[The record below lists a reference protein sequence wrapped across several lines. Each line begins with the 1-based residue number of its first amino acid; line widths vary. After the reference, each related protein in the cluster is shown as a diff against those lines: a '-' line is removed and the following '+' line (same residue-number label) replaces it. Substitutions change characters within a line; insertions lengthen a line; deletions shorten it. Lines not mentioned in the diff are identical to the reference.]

1 MLERIALHQTRLRT
15 PGLGL
20 EGKGVALGAK
30 GLILLPSL
38 DRLVAWLSV
47 YTREHSLED
56 LMSSLVIE
64 IVQSKLGTK
73 EITLTFAAE
82 SSDRMDRVAETA
94 RLVGGFTFTGT
105 SRHFV
110 QYRDAAAPF
119 GYDATQLISTD
130 AALVLYHDRFTQVY
144 GVDKEVGL
152 KSLLLRLMP
161 HVDPSTIEDNGPRYI
176 VAEQG
181 LGPAL
186 IHYFV
191 RSRVE
196 GEVAVGEWPPE
207 SSFDEG
213 PVRRYIMRV
222 PELPKRMRPLMART
236 PGLTTFLP
244 AGPGVAVE
252 MGYRHP
258 VALRA
263 CPVFD
268 PNGLVLL
275 RGRGDEPWTLE
286 KTPQMGD
293 LRAFARVELRSEG
306 NDTLKAS
313 ATKLPDPVRVP
324 LRVVPSPA
332 PWRNVTATWIQPAQ
346 ISLLRR
352 IAYALPHQTI
362 LRTQVA
368 LTQKGAFLRS
378 NQGIE
383 AVPLGMFFVEIHPNL
398 YIPAG
403 YDVTP
408 AVAPEVLYR
417 ALGASAS
424 QVLFIDTGARAIAVE
439 DSAFSPLE
447 SALLEAQAWEPLVAD
462 AIHRALEEAPV
473 DLKLEPLGMFALSQV
488 QPPDPQQA
496 PPPQLPQGGAPQ
508 QLGPGPGNSNM
519 PPGLPP
525 HPSNMPPQR

>member
-30 GLILLPSL
+30 GLVLLPSL

-56 LMSSLVIE
+56 LMPSLVIE

-73 EITLTFAAE
+73 EITLSFAAE

-94 RLVGGFTFTGT
+94 RLVGGFAFTGT

-144 GVDKEVGL
+144 GVDRTVAL

-161 HVDPSTIEDNGPRYI
+161 HVDPSTLEETGPRI
-176 VAEQG
+176 LVAEQG

-196 GEVAVGEWPPE
+196 GEVAVGEWPPD
-207 SSFDEG
+207 SAFDEG
-213 PVRRYIMRV
+213 PVRRYIMRI
-222 PELPKRMRPLMART
+222 PELPKRMRPLMAKT
-236 PGLTTFLP
+236 PGITMFLP

-275 RGRGDEPWTLE
+275 RGRGDEPWNLE

-293 LRAFARVELRSEG
+293 LRAFARVELRGGESPDAVTAI
-306 NDTLKAS
+306 DTR
-313 ATKLPDPVRVP
+313 LPDPVRVP
-324 LRVVPSPA
+324 LRVVPSPS
-332 PWRNVTATWIQPAQ
+332 PWRNVTATWIEPAQ
-346 ISLLRR
+346 IPLLRR

-362 LRTQVA
+362 LRTQIA
-368 LTQKGAFLRS
+368 LTARGAFLRS
-378 NQGIE
+378 SAGIE
-383 AVPLGMFFVEIHPNL
+383 AIPLGTFFVEIHPSL
-398 YIPAG
+398 FIPAG

-417 ALGASAS
+417 ALGASSS
-424 QVLFIDTGARAIAVE
+424 QVLFIDTAARPMAVDE
-439 DSAFSPLE
+439 SAFAPLE
-447 SALLEAQAWEPLVAD
+447 TALLEAQAWEPLVAD
-462 AIHRALEEAPV
+462 AIQRALAEEPV

-488 QPPDPQQA
+488 TPPANPEGA
-496 PPPQLPQGGAPQ
+496 PQLPVGTTK
-508 QLGPGPGNSNM
+508 
-519 PPGLPP
+519 
-525 HPSNMPPQR
+525 

>member
-1 MLERIALHQTRLRT
+1 
-15 PGLGL
+15 
-20 EGKGVALGAK
+20 
-30 GLILLPSL
+30 
-38 DRLVAWLSV
+38 
-47 YTREHSLED
+47 
-56 LMSSLVIE
+56 
-64 IVQSKLGTK
+64 QSKLGTK
-73 EITLTFAAE
+73 EITLSFAAE

-144 GVDKEVGL
+144 GTDKEVSL
-152 KSLLLRLMP
+152 RSLLLRLMP
-161 HVDPSTIEDNGPRYI
+161 HVDPSTIDDSGPRYI

-196 GEVAVGEWPPE
+196 GEVAVGEWPPA
-207 SSFDEG
+207 SAFDEG
-213 PVRRYIMRV
+213 PVRRYVMRI

-293 LRAFARVELRSEG
+293 LRAFARVELRSEAG
-306 NDTLKAS
+306 EDTLTAS

-332 PWRNVTATWIQPAQ
+332 PWRNVTATWIQPQ
-346 ISLLRR
+346 QLSLLRR

-368 LTQKGAFLRS
+368 LTEKGAFLRS
-378 NQGIE
+378 SQGIE
-383 AVPLGMFFVEIHPNL
+383 AVPLGTFFVEIHPNL

-439 DSAFSPLE
+439 EGAFSPLE
-447 SALLEAQAWEPLVAD
+447 TALLEAQAWEPLVAD
-462 AIHRALEEAPV
+462 AIHRALEERPV

-488 QPPDPQQA
+488 EA
-496 PPPQLPQGGAPQ
+496 PPEPAEPDVPQLPGRAP
-508 QLGPGPGNSNM
+508 P
-519 PPGLPP
+519 
-525 HPSNMPPQR
+525 R

>member
-30 GLILLPSL
+30 GLVLLPSL

-56 LMSSLVIE
+56 LMPSLAIE

-73 EITLTFAAE
+73 EITLSFAAE

-130 AALVLYHDRFTQVY
+130 APLVLYHDRFTQVY
-144 GVDKEVGL
+144 GTEKQVAL
-152 KSLLLRLMP
+152 RSLLLRLMP
-161 HVDPSTIEDNGPRYI
+161 HVDPSTVDDNGPRFI

-207 SSFDEG
+207 SAFDEG
-213 PVRRYIMRV
+213 PVRRYIMRI
-222 PELPKRMRPLMART
+222 PELPKRMRPLMAKT

-268 PNGLVLL
+268 PHGLVLL

-286 KTPQMGD
+286 KVPQMGD

-306 NDTLKAS
+306 GADALKAI
-313 ATKLPDPVRVP
+313 ATRLPEPVRVP

-332 PWRNVTATWIQPAQ
+332 AWRNVTATWIQPQQ

-378 NQGIE
+378 HQGIE
-383 AVPLGMFFVEIHPNL
+383 AIPLGMFFVEIHPNL

-417 ALGASAS
+417 ALGAAAS
-424 QVLFIDTGARAIAVE
+424 QVLFIDTAARAIAVE

-447 SALLEAQAWEPLVAD
+447 TALLEAQAWEPLVAD
-462 AIHRALEEAPV
+462 AIHRALEERPV

-488 QPPDPQQA
+488 QPP
-496 PPPQLPQGGAPQ
+496 PPPDQPQPSVAQLP
-508 QLGPGPGNSNM
+508 PGPN
-519 PPGLPP
+519 PP
-525 HPSNMPPQR
+525 R

>member
-30 GLILLPSL
+30 GVVLLPSL

-56 LMSSLVIE
+56 LMPSLSIE
-64 IVQSKLGTK
+64 LVRSKLGTK
-73 EITLTFAAE
+73 EITLSFAAE

-119 GYDATQLISTD
+119 GYDATQLLTTD
-130 AALVLYHDRFTQVY
+130 AALALYHDRFTQVY
-144 GVDKEVGL
+144 DIEKEVSL
-152 KSLLLRLMP
+152 RALLLRLMP
-161 HVDPSTIEDNGPRYI
+161 HVDPSTEDDIGPRI
-176 VAEQG
+176 LVAEQG

-191 RSRVE
+191 RSRVD

-207 SSFDEG
+207 SAFDDG
-213 PVRRYIMRV
+213 PVRRYIVRV
-222 PELPKRMRPLMART
+222 PELPKRMHPLMRGT
-236 PGLTTFLP
+236 PGITTFLP
-244 AGPGVAVE
+244 TGPGVAVE
-252 MGYRHP
+252 VGYRHP

-263 CPVFD
+263 CPVFE
-268 PNGLVLL
+268 PNGLVLV
-275 RGRGDEPWTLE
+275 RGAGKEPWTLD

-293 LRAFARVELRSEG
+293 LRAFARVELREESSPE
-306 NDTLKAS
+306 AVR
-313 ATKLPDPVRVP
+313 ATGARLPDAVRVP
-324 LRVVPSPA
+324 LRIVPSPA
-332 PWRNVTATWIQPAQ
+332 AWRNVTASFIDNTQ
-346 ISLLRR
+346 IALLRR

-368 LTQKGAFLRS
+368 VTPKGAFLRCPS
-378 NQGIE
+378 GIE
-383 AVPLGMFFVEIHPNL
+383 AIPLGTFFVEIHPSL

-417 ALGASAS
+417 ALGASSAN
-424 QVLFIDTGARAIAVE
+424 VLFIDTRAHAMAVE
-439 DSAFSPLE
+439 EAAFSPLE
-447 SALLEAQAWEPLVAD
+447 TALLEAQTWEPLVGE
-462 AIHRALEEAPV
+462 AIERALAEEPI
-473 DLKLEPLGMFALSQV
+473 DLKLEPLGVFPLSQV
-488 QPPDPQQA
+488 AEPEASGAVAALPPGP
-496 PPPQLPQGGAPQ
+496 APQ
-508 QLGPGPGNSNM
+508 KG
-519 PPGLPP
+519 
-525 HPSNMPPQR
+525 

>member
-30 GLILLPSL
+30 GLVLLPSL

-56 LMSSLVIE
+56 LMPSLVIE

-73 EITLTFAAE
+73 EITLSFAAE

-94 RLVGGFTFTGT
+94 RLVGGFAFTGT

-144 GVDKEVGL
+144 GVDKQVGL

-161 HVDPSTIEDNGPRYI
+161 HVDPSTLEESGPRII

-207 SSFDEG
+207 SAFDEG
-213 PVRRYIMRV
+213 PVRRYVMRI
-222 PELPKRMRPLMART
+222 PDLPKRMRPLMART

-268 PNGLVLL
+268 AGGLVLL

-293 LRAFARVELRSEG
+293 LRAFARVELRSDG
-306 NDTLKAS
+306 AVDTLKAT
-313 ATKLPDPVRVP
+313 ATKLPEPVRVP

-332 PWRNVTATWIQPAQ
+332 PWRNVSATWIVPQQ
-346 ISLLRR
+346 LSLLRR

-362 LRTQVA
+362 VRTQIA
-368 LTQKGAFLRS
+368 LTEKGAFLRS
-378 NQGIE
+378 PHGIE
-383 AVPLGMFFVEIHPNL
+383 AVPLGTFFVEFHPNL
-398 YIPAG
+398 FIPAG

-439 DSAFSPLE
+439 EAAFSPLE
-447 SALLEAQAWEPLVAD
+447 AALLEAQAWEPLMAN
-462 AIHRALEEAPV
+462 AIAHALEEAPV
-473 DLKLEPLGMFALSQV
+473 DLKLVPLGVFALNQV
-488 QPPDPQQA
+488 QPPADPGSAA
-496 PPPQLPQGGAPQ
+496 PPPQLSPGAS
-508 QLGPGPGNSNM
+508 GPP
-519 PPGLPP
+519 
-525 HPSNMPPQR
+525 R

>member
-1 MLERIALHQTRLRT
+1 MLAVACMLERIALHQTRLRT

-30 GLILLPSL
+30 GLVLLPSL

-56 LMSSLVIE
+56 LMPSLVID
-64 IVQSKLGTK
+64 IVESKLRTK
-73 EITLTFAAE
+73 EITLSFAAE

-110 QYRDAAAPF
+110 QYRDAGAPF
-119 GYDATQLISTD
+119 GYDATELLSTD
-130 AALVLYHDRFTQVY
+130 APLVLYHDRFTQVY
-144 GVDKEVGL
+144 GVDKQVSL

-161 HVDPSTIEDNGPRYI
+161 HVDPSTDADDGPRFI

-207 SSFDEG
+207 SAFDDG
-213 PVRRYIMRV
+213 PVRRYVMRI
-222 PELPKRMRPLMART
+222 PDLPRRMRPLMAST
-236 PGLTTFLP
+236 PGITTFLP

-263 CPVFD
+263 CPVFN
-268 PNGLVLL
+268 PGGLVLL

-286 KTPQMGD
+286 KVPQMGD
-293 LRAFARVELRSEG
+293 LRAFARVELRG
-306 NDTLKAS
+306 GDGADALQAIGAS
-313 ATKLPDPVRVP
+313 LPAPVRVP

-332 PWRNVTATWIQPAQ
+332 PWRNVTATWIEPAQ
-346 ISLLRR
+346 LSLLRR

-362 LRTQVA
+362 LRTQIA
-368 LTQKGAFLRS
+368 LTERGAFLRS
-378 NQGIE
+378 AHGIE
-383 AVPLGMFFVEIHPNL
+383 AVPIGTFFVEVHPNL

-408 AVAPEVLYR
+408 AIAPEVLYR
-417 ALGASAS
+417 ALGAAAS
-424 QVLFIDTGARAIAVE
+424 QVMFIDTAARALAIE
-439 DSAFSPLE
+439 ESAFSPLE
-447 SALLEAQAWEPLVAD
+447 AALLEAQPWEPVVAD
-462 AIHRALEEAPV
+462 AVHRALEEKPV
-473 DLKLEPLGMFALSQV
+473 ALALEPLGLFALSQV
-488 QPPDPQQA
+488 EA
-496 PPPQLPQGGAPQ
+496 PAEESGAPQLPASSEAP
-508 QLGPGPGNSNM
+508 
-519 PPGLPP
+519 
-525 HPSNMPPQR
+525 R